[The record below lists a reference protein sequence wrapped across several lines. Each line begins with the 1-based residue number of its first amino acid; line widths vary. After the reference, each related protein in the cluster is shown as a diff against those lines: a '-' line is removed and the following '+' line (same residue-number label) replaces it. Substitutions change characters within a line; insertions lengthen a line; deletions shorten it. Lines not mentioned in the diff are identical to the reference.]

1 MSCMI
6 SSPLLLM
13 VVALIFWNMTVVCH
27 PSGNAY
33 ALHSNAFNI
42 TTTKKDR
49 NSVNNVVIVLKE
61 KQKQIKRM
69 YQNLLSYL
77 SFPSLANLTRIVSKH
92 HEYILPLL
100 ALREEEYTKTI
111 YKVPVK
117 YRSAIT
123 KR

>member
-1 MSCMI
+1 
-6 SSPLLLM
+6 
-13 VVALIFWNMTVVCH
+13 MTVVCL

-33 ALHSNAFNI
+33 SLHSTAFNFNA
-42 TTTKKDR
+42 TKEDR
-49 NSVNNVVIVLKE
+49 NSVNNLVIVLEE

-77 SFPSLANLTRIVSKH
+77 SIPSLSISFAKLTRIVSKH
-92 HEYILPLL
+92 HDYILPLL
-100 ALREEEYTKTI
+100 ALGEEECTKTI
-111 YKVPVK
+111 YNFPVK